1 MLTLMLFETSSF
13 FFLQRARV
21 LLQTKTLIKTLSFF
35 TSRPL
40 SIYILNNDNAIFQA
54 TILNYKYKCTKI
66 KGFKVQEKH
75 WNTIWLPSLEWHFLT
90 AMFSLSWSTPH
101 YVLRCASVSSRTLRL
116 WRTDSEINRK
126 QIICFVSLA
135 VISSIQQ
142 SYIAWY
148 HFLT

>member
-1 MLTLMLFETSSF
+1 MFLVVCWNDKNGTACQEQVCQPVKLGISNSFPFKFDYFVNSHFCWKTLVLATLHFEMLTLMLFETSSF

-54 TILNYKYKCTKI
+54 TILNYNYKCTKI

-75 WNTIWLPSLEWHFLT
+75 LNTI
-90 AMFSLSWSTPH
+90 
-101 YVLRCASVSSRTLRL
+101 
-116 WRTDSEINRK
+116 
-126 QIICFVSLA
+126 
-135 VISSIQQ
+135 
-142 SYIAWY
+142 
-148 HFLT
+148 